1 MYQHKQYAVFIFFVL
16 AWIGGFVALAW
27 NLLGADGP
35 LIIFAGIL
43 VLVGF
48 LFHGL
53 TVKVDDKTISWAFGP
68 GVAGQ
73 SVELLDIA
81 EAKAVQNSYRHG
93 IGMRITHDGWIYT
106 VSGFSAI
113 QLTLKD
119 GTMYRVGTN
128 DQQGLL
134 AALKENKVLI
144 ALPKTPKSESKA
156 VKPNNMI

>member
-1 MYQHKQYAVFIFFVL
+1 MYQHKQYALFIFFVL

-27 NLLGADGP
+27 NLIGADGP
-35 LIIFAGIL
+35 LMVFAGIL

-53 TVKVDDKTISWAFGP
+53 TVKVNDTHISWAFGP

-73 SVELLDIA
+73 SIALADIA

-93 IGMRITHDGWIYT
+93 IGIRITHDGWIYT

-113 QLTLKD
+113 QLTL
-119 GTMYRVGTN
+119 
-128 DQQGLL
+128 
-134 AALKENKVLI
+134 
-144 ALPKTPKSESKA
+144 
-156 VKPNNMI
+156 

>member
-1 MYQHKQYAVFIFFVL
+1 MYQHKQYALFIFFVL

-27 NLLGADGP
+27 NLIGADGP
-35 LIIFAGIL
+35 LMVFAGIL

-53 TVKVDDKTISWAFGP
+53 TVKINDTHISWAFGP

-73 SVELLDIA
+73 SIALADIA

-93 IGMRITHDGWIYT
+93 IGIRITHDGWIYT

-119 GTMYRVGTN
+119 GTLYRVGTN

-134 AALKENKVLI
+134 TALEGKIAPAETLKAA
-144 ALPKTPKSESKA
+144 TDD
-156 VKPNNMI
+156 VKPAAV

>member
-16 AWIGGFVALAW
+16 TWIGAFVALAW
-27 NLLGADGP
+27 NLIGADAP

-53 TVKVDDKTISWAFGP
+53 TVKVDDSSVSWAFGP

-73 SVELLDIA
+73 RVELSEII

-93 IGMRITHDGWIYT
+93 IGMRITHDGWVYS
-106 VSGFSAI
+106 VSGFSAV
-113 QLTLKD
+113 QLTLSD

-134 AALKENKVLI
+134 SALKKSNVPMAEPKKQQSEPKV
-144 ALPKTPKSESKA
+144 
-156 VKPNNMI
+156 VKRNNMI

>member
-35 LIIFAGIL
+35 LMIFTGIL

-53 TVKVDDKTISWAFGP
+53 TVKVDDKKISWAFGP

-73 SVELLDIA
+73 SIELGEVV
-81 EAKAVQNSYRHG
+81 EAKAVQNSYSHG
-93 IGMRITHDGWIYT
+93 IGMRITHDGWVYT

-119 GTMYRVGTN
+119 GTLYRVGTN
-128 DQQGLL
+128 DQKGLL
-134 AALKENKVLI
+134 AALKEKNVSI
-144 ALPKTPKSESKA
+144 ALPSKA
-156 VKPNNMI
+156 KTETVKRNNMI